1 MDANGTKFLLWMGE
15 ADWKCRRDLD
25 PVHPDQVLTPDQAT
39 LEWSHDSQALILRR
53 QLSIHVASPRDT
65 SVALTARRGADRD
78 RFGNCYWIS
87 SDERSIQV
95 RSAGDGLVTRFWP
108 PVAEKDATSTSDGAF
123 HPSSDTVAPPAP
135 VLRGL
140 VVCEGGFLL
149 AGLPE
154 TGQLLVFD
162 LWGGGSPT
170 TWNWGDN
177 PTLRPWDMAAL
188 AAGGAWILDRDQKR
202 L

>member
-53 QLSIHVASPRDT
+53 QLSIHVASPRDN
-65 SVALTARRGADRD
+65 SVALTARRGADRE

-95 RSAGDGLVTRFWP
+95 RSAGDGLVTCFWP
-108 PVAEKDATSTSDGAF
+108 PVEDKEPTSPGDGAF
-123 HPSSDTVAPPAP
+123 HTASDSVAPPAP
-135 VLRGL
+135 AAVPAACPPVLR
-140 VVCEGGFLL
+140 
-149 AGLPE
+149 
-154 TGQLLVFD
+154 
-162 LWGGGSPT
+162 
-170 TWNWGDN
+170 
-177 PTLRPWDMAAL
+177 
-188 AAGGAWILDRDQKR
+188 
-202 L
+202 